1 MFLTVLSIFIICSS
15 IICTCMVFKLHCA
28 MLSSLRKYNHCFE
41 IYCFCVISFSIKL
54 NISFY
59 LSLKFSKNVLEM
71 SWNVLELF
79 FEMLEPTLI
88 EGVYVLEMLQFLKLL
103 YLDKLFQVN
112 RIFFDS
118 LIKYLFEILY

>member
-1 MFLTVLSIFIICSS
+1 MVLTVLNIFIICCS
-15 IICTCMVFKLHCA
+15 IICTCMVSKLRCA
-28 MLSSLRKYNHCFE
+28 MLLSLRKYNYCFE

-79 FEMLEPTLI
+79 FEMLEPTLKNETYPI
-88 EGVYVLEMLQFLKLL
+88 MMKFVILMFLGLL
-103 YLDKLFQVN
+103 IVNLKSLFQN
-112 RIFFDS
+112 S
-118 LIKYLFEILY
+118 EEGAP